1 MYQIPTIRAVHILSA
16 DTNNP
21 RGPVAKQVTMCFKSL
36 PDGSFSKSQM
46 KNSGGGGG
54 GGGAGLPPE
63 SNINTTL
70 RQSVSLTAETDGDLL
85 IEAAALTCGGE
96 LVKPLTTNTNSSSA
110 DHFKA

>member
-46 KNSGGGGG
+46 KNSGGGG
-54 GGGAGLPPE
+54 AGLPPE

-70 RQSVSLTAETDGDLL
+70 RQSLSLTAETDGDLL
-85 IEAAALTCGGE
+85 I
-96 LVKPLTTNTNSSSA
+96 
-110 DHFKA
+110 

>member
-54 GGGAGLPPE
+54 GAGLPPE

-85 IEAAALTCGGE
+85 I
-96 LVKPLTTNTNSSSA
+96 
-110 DHFKA
+110 